1 MKISKLSI
9 ILSAAV
15 CVMFTVAAFAQTE
28 TFSDPNVD
36 YSFDISDT
44 NWKITSRPS
53 NISPNVSYVY
63 GTRSDGYLEVRK
75 LSIDSG
81 EEMADVIKSEEDSL
95 QFKPGFVAGKE
106 ENFSGNLAGRVYNF
120 EFVKSGRNWSGRY
133 YFLKADQTT
142 VYVMRFEGYRDKL
155 LSLRN
160 VIDSMA
166 RTFNVSKGK

>member
-1 MKISKLSI
+1 MKINKLSI
-9 ILSAAV
+9 AVSAAFCLV
-15 CVMFTVAAFAQTE
+15 FSVAAFGQTE

-36 YSFDISDT
+36 YTFDISDT
-44 NWKITSRPS
+44 NWKLTSRPS

-81 EEMADVIKSEEDSL
+81 EEMRDVIKSEEDSL

-106 ENFSGNLAGRVYNF
+106 ESFSGNLPGRVYNF
-120 EFVKSGRNWSGRY
+120 EFLKSGRNWSGRY
-133 YFLKADQTT
+133 YFLKADDNT

-166 RTFNVSKGK
+166 RTFNIATGK